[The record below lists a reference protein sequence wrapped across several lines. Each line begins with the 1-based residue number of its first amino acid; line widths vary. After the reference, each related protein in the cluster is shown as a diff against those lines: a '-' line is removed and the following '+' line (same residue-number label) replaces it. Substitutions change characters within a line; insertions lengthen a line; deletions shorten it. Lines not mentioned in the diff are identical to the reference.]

1 MLINFRIK
9 MHSVLKRKT
18 KEKKRKEGTKRRPIL
33 KLIYYKL
40 FEGPKKAK

>member
-18 KEKKRKEGTKRRPIL
+18 KEKKETTNDKNFIKL
-33 KLIYYKL
+33 KHENGIQN
-40 FEGPKKAK
+40 